1 MLPPRY
7 LDGVSDEIADIY
19 AQLETD
25 ILTDM
30 ARRIAR
36 LSKVTESTKWQAQLL
51 HEQGALK
58 KDIDKILK
66 GYAKPIRDEI
76 KAAYNDAVVKSN
88 RNDNK
93 IFKAATGR
101 TVSEQ
106 SAQIMLANMQKTYND
121 LSRLTLTTA
130 ATSEAQFVNQANA
143 AYMQVAS
150 GAFDYDSAMKNACE
164 NLAKDGVTA
173 VQYRNGTPVKFTVE
187 AAVRMNILTGI
198 NQTAANITLNNCDE
212 LDCDLVET
220 SAHIGAR
227 PEHEEWQGKIFSVS
241 GKSDKYPPFSI
252 CGLGEVTGICGVNCR
267 HSFYPYFEGLEEHYT
282 EKELDEM
289 ADQEVS
295 YNGQTMTRYEGEQK
309 LRGIERNIRKYKREA
324 ETLAAGGVDNTAA
337 RVKLGEWQERARDFT
352 KQTGIQRDRAREFVG
367 TVNGKQP
374 TGITPAITT
383 PTQTPATPAP
393 TVTPAAVTTE
403 TVKAESNVTVSAA
416 NFASTF
422 NNKTNAEST
431 AELVKYINAQSGADN
446 TVKEIYNS
454 MNQAQ
459 ILKNKPLTIKNVKDK
474 HCWEPAKLTIKIN
487 KIAKNDP
494 YIKGKIGT
502 NIHEIAH
509 LLDGVS
515 STSFFDVNS
524 MNEGLKKAIIK
535 ARKYV
540 KTGAELPQEIAT
552 LFETKAQKYIT
563 LRDTLISELNQKIT
577 QLTDEYKN
585 TKMTYKE
592 YTKKYNTLKNEGKY
606 LIDIKLREKMDGV
619 DALMDMYDAL
629 SEGYYQKNRV
639 VIYGHGI
646 GYFAG
651 ETSRQ
656 AMEIW
661 ANYCNLAIGHP
672 DLITLLRKY
681 EPDLVNELE
690 NTAQIILQGLRG
702 TK

>member
-241 GKSDKYPPFSI
+241 GKSDKYPPFSV
-252 CGLGEVTGICGVNCR
+252 CGLGEVTGICGINCR

-374 TGITPAITT
+374 TGITPVTKESLTT
-383 PTQTPATPAP
+383 ETAAGTATPATVAQGYILM
-393 TVTPAAVTTE
+393 TENEHLAAIKASAASITAEQEAQIDQHMNGILSKGYVRASNSRIINKALRTDDMTKLDADDLKTIKDLRTAISKNTLDKNTVLYRNVTPDYLT
-403 TVKAESNVTVSAA
+403 NV
-416 NFASTF
+416 FDI
-422 NNKTNAEST
+422 NNNGKKIGF
-431 AELVKYINAQSGADN
+431 VKYDVFPHEEVI
-446 TVKEIYNS
+446 K
-454 MNQAQ
+454 Q
-459 ILKNKPLTIKNVKDK
+459 IEAL
-474 HCWEPAKLTIKIN
+474 
-487 KIAKNDP
+487 
-494 YIKGKIGT
+494 KGKKFTEKQFLSCSTDETKNYYNGMGVTLEIRAPKGT
-502 NIHEIAH
+502 NCYFPNNPRESEVI
-509 LLDGVS
+509 LDIG
-515 STSFFDVNS
+515 
-524 MNEGLKKAIIK
+524 NELTVI
-535 ARKYV
+535 
-540 KTGAELPQEIAT
+540 
-552 LFETKAQKYIT
+552 
-563 LRDTLISELNQKIT
+563 DTKIT
-577 QLTDEYKN
+577 D
-585 TKMTYKE
+585 
-592 YTKKYNTLKNEGKY
+592 KK
-606 LIDIKLREKMDGV
+606 
-619 DALMDMYDAL
+619 
-629 SEGYYQKNRV
+629 
-639 VIYGHGI
+639 VILVC
-646 GYFAG
+646 
-651 ETSRQ
+651 E
-656 AMEIW
+656 
-661 ANYCNLAIGHP
+661 
-672 DLITLLRKY
+672 LIT
-681 EPDLVNELE
+681 
-690 NTAQIILQGLRG
+690 RG
-702 TK
+702 IK